1 MKKADA
7 LTDEYTH
14 IQVGIGP
21 RSSCGRVNNKWIRS
35 TGGREGWMWG
45 RLSMQEHLSWDPKG
59 KRSGAGWKNPSRDRA
74 QHMQSPLE
82 EGSCTFQKEKENY
95 YSWRIENQEK
105 WGSLRQGNGKAPAGN
120 LEGHG
125 NYLGFHPE
133 SSGTSQSISCLKEGW
148 DVTRS
153 WTLQITNTRQPVYPN
168 IYIFT
173 SFEGWIPGWGWLLSF
188 LSILTSLNP

>member
-1 MKKADA
+1 
-7 LTDEYTH
+7 
-14 IQVGIGP
+14 
-21 RSSCGRVNNKWIRS
+21 
-35 TGGREGWMWG
+35 
-45 RLSMQEHLSWDPKG
+45 MQEHLSWDPKG

-173 SFEGWIPGWGWLLSF
+173 SFEG
-188 LSILTSLNP
+188 